1 MAVVADEAEETE
13 GWLELL
19 KQADEAS
26 GPELDWL
33 INESRELR
41 AIFVQS
47 VKTARLNYQRSRGSD
62 AVDPQIPRSPDS
74 VIHRTY
80 PFLVRT
86 L

>member
-19 KQADEAS
+19 KQADEAA

-33 INESRELR
+33 LNESRERR

-47 VKTARLNYQRSRGSD
+47 VKTARLNYARAHRSD
-62 AVDPQIPRSPDS
+62 A
-74 VIHRTY
+74 
-80 PFLVRT
+80 
-86 L
+86 